1 MSIPGKIILF
11 NYAAAVAERLA
22 MDKALFFDIQT
33 SMINSMCVMDVQ
45 FEENLVKHVINLD

>member
-11 NYAAAVAERLA
+11 NYAAVAERLA
-22 MDKALFFDIQT
+22 MDKALFDIQT
-33 SMINSMCVMDVQ
+33 SMINFMCVMDVQ

>member
-11 NYAAAVAERLA
+11 NYAAVAERLA
-22 MDKALFFDIQT
+22 MDKALFDIQT
-33 SMINSMCVMDVQ
+33 SMINFCVDVQ